1 MQQKIQ
7 VPIFYNKEIIQNFRK
22 KLQNCEG
29 QTEQPLRITAA
40 E

>member
-7 VPIFYNKEIIQNFRK
+7 VPIFYYKEIIQKFRK

-29 QTEQPLRITAA
+29 QTEQPLRIAAA